1 MLKLHFAVAED
12 EATLLTVMT
21 RGLATEVEVPAG
33 KDTSDDVVSVCCRHQ
48 YPNGWFEILGY
59 FGFLFRFFSLSFFG
73 LAFSLEPWPWG
84 IMGPCTAYP
93 PSFQAG
99 LLRRTWVLRRTGP
112 STNCALT

>member
-33 KDTSDDVVSVCCRHQ
+33 KDTSDDDVVSVCCRHQ

-59 FGFLFRFFSLSFFG
+59 FGFLFRYFFSLSFFSFLLSHG
-73 LAFSLEPWPWG
+73 HGAMHSL
-84 IMGPCTAYP
+84 
-93 PSFQAG
+93 PS
-99 LLRRTWVLRRTGP
+99 
-112 STNCALT
+112 